1 MIHDPILKKLVDK
14 QTEDF
19 NNGASEE
26 VRIENYKNIVKRQ
39 KELMKDRKGDNE

>member
-26 VRIENYKNIVKRQ
+26 VRVENYKNIVKRQ
-39 KELMKDRKGDNE
+39 KELKEMNKGDD

>member
-1 MIHDPILKKLVDK
+1 MIRDPILKKLVDK

-19 NNGASEE
+19 NNGSSEE

-39 KELMKDRKGDNE
+39 KELKEMNKGDD

>member
-1 MIHDPILKKLVDK
+1 MIHDPVLKKLVDK

-26 VRIENYKNIVKRQ
+26 VRVENYNNILKRQ
-39 KELMKDRKGDNE
+39 KELKEINKHGDD

>member
-1 MIHDPILKKLVDK
+1 MIHDSVLIKLVNK

-19 NNGASEE
+19 NNGASDE

-39 KELMKDRKGDNE
+39 KERMKESKGGDD

>member
-1 MIHDPILKKLVDK
+1 MIYDSILKNLVNK

-39 KELMKDRKGDNE
+39 KELMQKDKGDD

>member
-19 NNGASEE
+19 NNWAAESIR
-26 VRIENYKNIVKRQ
+26 VENFRNIVNRQ
-39 KELMKDRKGDNE
+39 KELKEMNKGGD

>member
-1 MIHDPILKKLVDK
+1 MIHDTILKKLVNK
-14 QTEDF
+14 QAEDF

-39 KELMKDRKGDNE
+39 KELKRSDD

>member
-1 MIHDPILKKLVDK
+1 MIRDPIFIKLVAK
-14 QTEDF
+14 QTEDL

-39 KELMKDRKGDNE
+39 KELMKIRSE